1 MKNVRIETSVCI
13 RTLLFLFFTVCLG
26 SMVARADDVIVLKG
40 STTRITVG
48 QGIQKI
54 SIANP
59 AVIDARPGDDGQSV
73 LVSGLS
79 EGNSELR
86 IQRLQGADLVTNV
99 VVRADLNGTLAQIK
113 ALLSDVEGL
122 DITVIGD
129 KIVFKGNILTKSDY
143 DKVSKVVE
151 AYSSVILNMSTF
163 DRSSMNKY
171 VEEAILKDIGIDT
184 VTARVMGD
192 TVILEGVVYS
202 KADATRAEEVAKL
215 RMPNVKNLLQ
225 VQDVM
230 IETDVQFIEI
240 SGDKSKDMGFNVLDS
255 LGVSMGGTGTG
266 GTGFGGKIPVSFGVS
281 ATAAAKIKALLGNGT
296 GKIVAT
302 PHISTKSGEEGH
314 FQSGGTKYFS
324 VQGSLGAG
332 NLQSVDYGVIL
343 TVKPM
348 LEGRDRIQNKV
359 TIEVS
364 MPVPDAS
371 GVLTLQKYSTDC
383 TSLCKVGESM
393 ILSGMVQQIVNS
405 NSSKTP
411 LLGDVPLLSLFFSN
425 KTSDKS
431 RNEFVIV
438 VTPQPVFPTAATD
451 QPYGEQ
457 HGQLLHDTNT
467 NSKN

>member
-1 MKNVRIETSVCI
+1 
-13 RTLLFLFFTVCLG
+13 
-26 SMVARADDVIVLKG
+26 
-40 STTRITVG
+40 
-48 QGIQKI
+48 
-54 SIANP
+54 
-59 AVIDARPGDDGQSV
+59 
-73 LVSGLS
+73 
-79 EGNSELR
+79 
-86 IQRLQGADLVTNV
+86 
-99 VVRADLNGTLAQIK
+99 
-113 ALLSDVEGL
+113 
-122 DITVIGD
+122 
-129 KIVFKGNILTKSDY
+129 
-143 DKVSKVVE
+143 
-151 AYSSVILNMSTF
+151 
-163 DRSSMNKY
+163 
-171 VEEAILKDIGIDT
+171 
-184 VTARVMGD
+184 MGD

-202 KADATRAEEVAKL
+202 EADATRAVEVAKL
-215 RMPNVKNLLQ
+215 RMPNVKNLLR

-230 IETDVQFIEI
+230 IETDVQFIQV
-240 SGDKSKDMGFNVLDS
+240 SGDKNKDMGYNVLDS

-266 GTGFGGKIPVSFGVS
+266 GTGFGGKIPVNFGVS
-281 ATAAAKIKALLGNGT
+281 ATASAKIKALLGDGT
-296 GKIVAT
+296 GKIVAQ

-348 LEGRDRIQNKV
+348 LQGRDRIQNKV
-359 TIEVS
+359 TVEVS

-393 ILSGMVQQIVNS
+393 VLSGMVQQIANS

-438 VTPQPVFPTAATD
+438 VTPQPVFPSAATD
-451 QPYGEQ
+451 QPYGVQ
-457 HGQLLHDTNT
+457 HEQLLRDTNT